1 MGENIVTSDLSSFI
15 KFEGGGERE
24 KKKIKKKNNKNCT
37 VRIIFFLGSPSILV
51 GVRTIFTK
59 PECIRY

>member
-24 KKKIKKKNNKNCT
+24 KKKKI
-37 VRIIFFLGSPSILV
+37 
-51 GVRTIFTK
+51 TK
-59 PECIRY
+59 TAQ